1 MTIVELLNQ
10 IGEEVSFRI
19 VKILELNNK
28 VATGNLVDSIEYIVG
43 NTKDGKYTL
52 KVLGDYYLKNV
63 NYGRRPGK
71 FVPVSDLK
79 EWMKVRNIP
88 EQYSYPINQKI
99 KRDGIKGLFFLER
112 VLKDIE
118 TQYGDELESL
128 FGEVYEVELYN
139 IFKNNMRTKT
149 K

>member
-52 KVLGDYYLKNV
+52 KVLGDYYLTNV

-88 EQYSYPINQKI
+88 EQYSYQINQKI
-99 KRDGIKGLFFLER
+99 KRDGIKGLLFLER
-112 VLKDIE
+112 VVKDIE